1 MSFNLADLWQ
11 VVRTRLLLILL
22 VGGVVFAL
30 AATLALIQPRQYR
43 ATSSLLVDL
52 AQTDQSE
59 KDQQQSAA
67 VIDSIIGTQVS
78 VLRSELVLSEVAT
91 KSGLIEKPND
101 PVEAQRV
108 RDEIAKN
115 LSVDTDRQSNVIT
128 IGFIDRD
135 PETAARVAN
144 LFADTFLAKQ
154 VELRVNPARV
164 NARWYDQRTAEVR
177 ERFEA
182 AQRRLTDFQR
192 ANGIIGVDRMD
203 VEAEKLKSLSA
214 ELTSAEAAAAEA
226 RSKAGGANMP
236 EVNAALSVQ
245 GLQQQVAIKSAEAAE
260 LARTLG
266 PNHPEMVAAQAQVAT
281 LRAQLAATRGIQ
293 SNALSAASGAAVRR
307 EADLRSRLAEQQS
320 RMLRMSGTQDQL
332 SVLQRDVDAAR
343 QTYETVRQRLN
354 DAALKSE
361 VSRANTTI
369 LDRAV
374 APLLPFKPNV
384 LLWLLGGLVFGGVLG
399 CGLALILE
407 IASPRARSV
416 SGLSKA
422 TELDVLADFTDGSS
436 DTSTALALR
445 HA

>member
-1 MSFNLADLWQ
+1 M
-11 VVRTRLLLILL
+11 
-22 VGGVVFAL
+22 
-30 AATLALIQPRQYR
+30 
-43 ATSSLLVDL
+43 
-52 AQTDQSE
+52 
-59 KDQQQSAA
+59 
-67 VIDSIIGTQVS
+67 
-78 VLRSELVLSEVAT
+78 
-91 KSGLIEKPND
+91 
-101 PVEAQRV
+101 
-108 RDEIAKN
+108 
-115 LSVDTDRQSNVIT
+115 SVDTDRQSNVIT

-177 ERFEA
+177 ERFEQ

-214 ELTSAEAAAAEA
+214 ELTSAEASAAEA

-307 EADLRSRLAEQQS
+307 EADLRNRLAEQQA

-332 SVLQRDVDAAR
+332 AVLQRDVDAAR
-343 QTYETVRQRLN
+343 QTYDTVRQRLN

-369 LDRAV
+369 LDRAT

-407 IASPRARSV
+407 IASPRARSAG
-416 SGLSKA
+416 GLAKA
-422 TELDVLADFTDGSS
+422 TELDVLADFTDGSAARS
-436 DTSTALALR
+436 DALALR